1 MELKIRD
8 GDRIIL
14 TNSKFRVSDY
24 INFQMKPEGKK
35 KKKEQD
41 REQMKFGEENTKLY
55 LDV

>member
-24 INFQMKPEGKK
+24 INFQMKPEEKK
-35 KKKEQD
+35 KRARQGADE
-41 REQMKFGEENTKLY
+41 
-55 LDV
+55 VW